1 MERTT
6 PIGRDLEAITILAPP
21 GRALDRIDGVR
32 WADLDEFGHFRVAT
46 SDVDDSRLQ
55 FTVAASDPGLDPA
68 SDTALC
74 RSGWVT
80 ATPLSSV
87 EPAPFPG
94 ERVEELF
101 RMRPG

>member
-1 MERTT
+1 
-6 PIGRDLEAITILAPP
+6 
-21 GRALDRIDGVR
+21 
-32 WADLDEFGHFRVAT
+32 
-46 SDVDDSRLQ
+46 
-55 FTVAASDPGLDPA
+55 VAASDPGLDPA